1 MYLCRRCEAGWSQS
15 PLEARERE
23 AKRLGAAAAAHFPT
37 GLEKFAGRVDE
48 LTRSSASPS
57 QRLGAGGPGAVAAPR
72 GRPRAGPRRPRH
84 VLPAVW
90 IPLFLRTP
98 VPDDHQLPEHVLRV
112 RRPHAGRLGARRLGP
127 GTRLLPGL
135 REPAAGHRA
144 PRAQLGR
151 GAWGVRGP
159 VWRLAG
165 LRQLRDLRLRGVRL
179 LLAGRAGICACGPRA
194 CCGRRL
200 LPLRAGAGP
209 VPLRQVSTWFANARR
224 RLKKENKM
232 TWPPRNKCADEKRPY
247 AEGEEE
253 EGGEEEAREEP
264 LKSTKNE
271 ETVGKGEKDVEL
283 TDLEDF
289 DPLEA
294 EPPECELKPP
304 FQPLDG
310 GLERIPAAPD
320 GPSAPGKEASGTLR
334 MPLAAGGAA
343 ALDQDLERARS
354 CLRSAAAAP
363 EQQPGAGGGS
373 QACEAKLGFAPAGA
387 TAGLEAKPRIWSLAH
402 TATAAATALSQT
414 EFPSCMLKRQVSA
427 APAAASLAPASSS
440 PAAPAPTG
448 ALDRHQDSPVTSL
461 RNWVD
466 GVFHDP
472 ILRHSTL
479 NQAWATAKGALLDP
493 GPLGRSL
500 GAGANVLTTPL
511 ARAFPPAAPHDA
523 PTAGS
528 AKELLAAP
536 KAGGKPFCA

>member
-1 MYLCRRCEAGWSQS
+1 MSYPQFGYPYSSAPQFLMTTNSLSTCCESGGRTLAESGPAASAQAPVYCPVYESRLLATARHELNSAAALGVYGGPYGGSQGYGNYVTYGSEASAFYSLNGFDSKDGPGSAHAGLA
-15 PLEARERE
+15 P
-23 AKRLGAAAAAHFPT
+23 AAAAAYYPY
-37 GLEKFAGRVDE
+37 EPA
-48 LTRSSASPS
+48 
-57 QRLGAGGPGAVAAPR
+57 LGQYPYDRYG
-72 GRPRAGPRRPRH
+72 
-84 VLPAVW
+84 
-90 IPLFLRTP
+90 TM
-98 VPDDHQLPEHVLRV
+98 DS
-112 RRPHAGRLGARRLGP
+112 
-127 GTRLLPGL
+127 GTRRKNAT
-135 REPAAGHRA
+135 RETTSTLKAWLQEHRKN
-144 PRAQLGR
+144 PYPTKGEKIM
-151 GAWGVRGP
+151 
-159 VWRLAG
+159 LAIITKMT
-165 LRQLRDLRLRGVRL
+165 LT
-179 LLAGRAGICACGPRA
+179 
-194 CCGRRL
+194 
-200 LPLRAGAGP
+200 
-209 VPLRQVSTWFANARR
+209 QVSTWFANARR

-253 EGGEEEAREEP
+253 EGVEEETREEP

-271 ETVGKGEKDVEL
+271 ESLGKEEKDLEL

-289 DPLEA
+289 DPLEG
-294 EPPECELKPP
+294 EPHECELKPP
-304 FQPLDG
+304 FQPLEG

-334 MPLAAGGAA
+334 MPLAAGGGT
-343 ALDQDLERARS
+343 ALDQDMERARS
-354 CLRSAAAAP
+354 CLRTTAAGP

-373 QACEAKLGFAPAGA
+373 QACEAKLGFAQAGA
-387 TAGLEAKPRIWSLAH
+387 PAGLEAKPRIWSLAH

-414 EFPSCMLKRQVSA
+414 EFPSCMLKRQGAA
-427 APAAASLAPASSS
+427 APAATSLAPASSS
-440 PAAPAPTG
+440 PVAPAPTG

-511 ARAFPPAAPHDA
+511 ARTFPPAAPHDA
-523 PTAGS
+523 PASGA
-528 AKELLAAP
+528 AKELLALP

>member
-1 MYLCRRCEAGWSQS
+1 MSYPQFGYPYSSAPQFLMTTNSLSTCCESGGRTLADSGPAASAQAPVYCPVYESRLLATARHELNSAAALGVYGGPYGGSQGYGNYVTYGSEASAFYSLLRPQARGILQNGFDSKDAPGSAHAGLA
-15 PLEARERE
+15 P
-23 AKRLGAAAAAHFPT
+23 AAAAAYYPY
-37 GLEKFAGRVDE
+37 EPA
-48 LTRSSASPS
+48 
-57 QRLGAGGPGAVAAPR
+57 LGQYPYDRYG
-72 GRPRAGPRRPRH
+72 
-84 VLPAVW
+84 
-90 IPLFLRTP
+90 TM
-98 VPDDHQLPEHVLRV
+98 DS
-112 RRPHAGRLGARRLGP
+112 
-127 GTRLLPGL
+127 GTRRKNAT
-135 REPAAGHRA
+135 RETTSTLKAWLQEHRKN
-144 PRAQLGR
+144 PYPTKGEKIM
-151 GAWGVRGP
+151 
-159 VWRLAG
+159 LAIITKMT
-165 LRQLRDLRLRGVRL
+165 LT
-179 LLAGRAGICACGPRA
+179 
-194 CCGRRL
+194 
-200 LPLRAGAGP
+200 
-209 VPLRQVSTWFANARR
+209 QVSTWFANARR

-271 ETVGKGEKDVEL
+271 ETVGKGEKDLEL

-414 EFPSCMLKRQVSA
+414 EFPSCMLKRQGSA

-511 ARAFPPAAPHDA
+511 ARAFPPSAPHDA
-523 PTAGS
+523 PSAGS

>member
-1 MYLCRRCEAGWSQS
+1 MLFLAPGGRR
-15 PLEARERE
+15 ARKEE
-23 AKRLGAAAAAHFPT
+23 WGSDSCPPH
-37 GLEKFAGRVDE
+37 
-48 LTRSSASPS
+48 
-57 QRLGAGGPGAVAAPR
+57 
-72 GRPRAGPRRPRH
+72 
-84 VLPAVW
+84 W
-90 IPLFLRTP
+90 PLFLS
-98 VPDDHQLPEHVLRV
+98 
-112 RRPHAGRLGARRLGP
+112 
-127 GTRLLPGL
+127 
-135 REPAAGHRA
+135 
-144 PRAQLGR
+144 
-151 GAWGVRGP
+151 
-159 VWRLAG
+159 
-165 LRQLRDLRLRGVRL
+165 
-179 LLAGRAGICACGPRA
+179 CAE
-194 CCGRRL
+194 
-200 LPLRAGAGP
+200 
-209 VPLRQVSTWFANARR
+209 S
-224 RLKKENKM
+224 
-232 TWPPRNKCADEKRPY
+232 
-247 AEGEEE
+247 
-253 EGGEEEAREEP
+253 
-264 LKSTKNE
+264 
-271 ETVGKGEKDVEL
+271 VGKEEKDLEL

-294 EPPECELKPP
+294 EPPGCELKPA
-304 FQPLDG
+304 FQTLDG

-320 GPSAPGKEASGTLR
+320 GPSAPGKEASSTLQ
-334 MPLAAGGAA
+334 MPLAASGGA

-354 CLRSAAAAP
+354 CLRSTAAGP

-387 TAGLEAKPRIWSLAH
+387 TAGLQAKPRIWSLAH

-414 EFPSCMLKRQVSA
+414 EFPSCMLKRQGPA
-427 APAAASLAPASSS
+427 APAATSLAPVSSS

-523 PTAGS
+523 PASGA
-528 AKELLAAP
+528 AKELLAIP